1 MKASVWRLGIPAMLL
16 VRSAHSA
23 VEPARA
29 PAQDLTIVT
38 ADGLLL
44 AATFRRGEE
53 TIVTP

>member
-1 MKASVWRLGIPAMLL
+1 MASVWRLGIPATLL

-38 ADGLLL
+38 AAGLSL

-53 TIVTP
+53 LIVTP